1 MIDESDKKI
10 LDLLQRDGRLTNAE
24 IADRVGL
31 SVSAAHRRVKQLEAE
46 GVITGYSAKVDRSAA
61 GLNVLAYIFVKLD
74 FHTEEH
80 LAIFEKQVNLIDEV
94 VSCSAISGAAGDY
107 ILQVVARDMD
117 AFAEVA
123 LKKLVRL
130 PGVKDSS
137 SNFVL
142 STMKQS
148 AGWPLSI

>member
-1 MIDESDKKI
+1 MIDKIDNQI
-10 LDLLQRDGRLTNAE
+10 LDLIQADSRLTNAE
-24 IADRVGL
+24 IAEKVGL
-31 SVSAAHRRVKQLEAE
+31 SQSACHRRVKQLEDA
-46 GVITGYSAKVDRSAA
+46 GVIEGYSARINRGAI
-61 GLNVLAYIFVKLD
+61 GLNVFAYVFVKLD
-74 FHTEEH
+74 FHTEENID
-80 LAIFEKQVNLIDEV
+80 AFERGVNLIEEV
-94 VSCSAISGAAGDY
+94 VSCSAISGGGDY

-117 AFAEVA
+117 GFAEVA
-123 LKKLVRL
+123 LKKLARL

>member
-1 MIDESDKKI
+1 MIDETDKKI
-10 LDLLQRDGRLTNAE
+10 LALLQRDGRLTNAE
-24 IADRVGL
+24 IAEQVGL
-31 SVSAAHRRVKQLEAE
+31 SVSAAHRRVKQLEAD
-46 GVITGYSAKVDRSAA
+46 GVITGYSANVSRAAA
-61 GLNVLAYIFVKLD
+61 GLNVLAYVFVKLD

-80 LAIFEKQVNLIDEV
+80 LAAFERQVNLIDEV
-94 VSCSAISGAAGDY
+94 VSCSAISGGGDY
-107 ILQVVARDMD
+107 ILQVVARDMN

-142 STMKQS
+142 STMKQA
-148 AGWPLSI
+148 AGWPLSV